1 MIKRIVPMFFLFGI
15 YQCLSGAPVYG
26 QSGNCTTT
34 WYCGW
39 YSFSSGCIPT
49 PPQGAYNATNA
60 GGPWSF
66 AYTYVTTTCA
76 PVAAKDEC
84 QCADASGGGGG
95 GGGGEADSSGG
106 DSGAGNGG
114 GGGRLAGGGGG
125 AISLVTGNTSIVQ
138 TDVRIPGLANGLTLS
153 RTWNSKW
160 PPTQILLQT
169 GLFGFGWRSNYEERV
184 FTGSDNYIKY
194 SRGDGSFWSFAYAGA
209 AYAPVAPGHATA
221 TFILPNNNSTTC
233 TPSTLTLQNG
243 EKRIFDCLSGFLTA
257 IVDRNGNTTQLSYD
271 SINRL
276 TTVTDPAGRHLYF
289 GYGSNSSYLV
299 TSVTSDVGLSLT
311 YTYDSSRRLVQVTKP
326 DQTYV
331 TFQYDSNSRIT
342 TIQDSAGKV
351 IESHTYDSRGRGLTS
366 SWAAGAD
373 AITVTYDNPF
383 NP

>member
-1 MIKRIVPMFFLFGI
+1 MIKKLLFMLVLFGI
-15 YQCLSGAPVYG
+15 YQFFSSLPAYG
-26 QSGNCTTT
+26 QTGNCTAT
-34 WYCGW
+34 WYCSW
-39 YSFSSGCIPT
+39 YSFDSGCIPT
-49 PPQGAYNATNA
+49 PPDGAYNIQQIDV
-60 GGPWSF
+60 WSF
-66 AYTYVTTTCA
+66 AYTYETTTCA
-76 PVAAKDEC
+76 PVNAKDEMPMPC
-84 QCADASGGGGG
+84 PCAGGGGG
-95 GGGGEADSSGG
+95 GDGSGGGSNGG
-106 DSGAGNGG
+106 NGDGAGG
-114 GGGRLAGGGGG
+114 GGGRVGGGGLG

-138 TDVRIPGLANGLTLS
+138 TDVRIPGLSNGLTLS

-160 PPTQILLQT
+160 PLTQILSQT

-221 TFILPNNNSTTC
+221 TLIMPNSNNSTC
-233 TPSTLTLQNG
+233 TPWTLTLQNG

-257 IVDRNGNTTQLSYD
+257 IVDRNGNTTLLSYD

-299 TSVTSDVGLSLT
+299 TSVTSDLGLSLT